1 MDLSSMILRSLD
13 DQIGKFREDR
23 RRLGRARAI
32 DWKEL
37 EEGEIIR
44 LCEELTPRFDPDL
57 YRSLETQSGRVGQAQ
72 EGRACHPERT

>member
-1 MDLSSMILRSLD
+1 MLE
-13 DQIGKFREDR
+13 DQISKFRED

-37 EEGEIIR
+37 EEEEIIR

-57 YRSLETQSGRVGQAQ
+57 YRSLVNSIW
-72 EGRACHPERT
+72 PSRTGAGGKGLPS